1 MEHSCPDS
9 CTVPRR
15 LQPSAL
21 KVYSYSKEQSPV
33 QNWSMESD
41 YPWQDGPGDKRKGGV
56 EEKQKKLQVTLDLS
70 CLKTLEHQPPIRLP
84 T

>member
-1 MEHSCPDS
+1 MHRAKKVAAKCPQGVQLFKGAKS
-9 CTVPRR
+9 
-15 LQPSAL
+15 SAEL
-21 KVYSYSKEQSPV
+21 V
-33 QNWSMESD
+33 WSMESD
-41 YPWQDGPGDKRKGGV
+41 YPWQDGPGDKRKGGVEV